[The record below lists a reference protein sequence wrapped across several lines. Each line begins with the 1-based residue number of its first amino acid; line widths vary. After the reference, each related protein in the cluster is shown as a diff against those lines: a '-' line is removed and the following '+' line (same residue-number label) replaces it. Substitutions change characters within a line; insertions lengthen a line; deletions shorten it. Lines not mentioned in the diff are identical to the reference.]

1 MCLSHPGPLVVSG
14 GVRDE
19 ELLLGGPAD
28 FAALYRRHVEAVLAY
43 LCRRCGDPEIAADLC
58 AETWAAALDGR
69 HRFDPARGEVRQWVF
84 GIAHRQLVTWQRTGV
99 AEAKARRRMGME
111 RLELSDADLA
121 RVEAI
126 AAADVSAVEVL
137 LDDLPP
143 EQRAAVRA
151 RVVDE
156 LPYPAV
162 AAGLGIGEPA
172 ARQRVSRGLAALR
185 ARLEGRT

>member
-1 MCLSHPGPLVVSG
+1 MH
-14 GVRDE
+14 DE
-19 ELLLGGPAD
+19 ELLRGGPAE

-43 LCRRCGDPEIAADLC
+43 LRRRCGDPEIAADLC

-69 HRFDPARGEVRQWVF
+69 HRFDPSRGEVRQWVF

-99 AEAKARRRMGME
+99 AEARARRRMGME

-126 AAADVSAVEVL
+126 AASDVSAVEVL

-143 EQRAAVRA
+143 QVRAAVRA

>member
-1 MCLSHPGPLVVSG
+1 MH
-14 GVRDE
+14 DE
-19 ELLLGGPAD
+19 ELLRGGPAE
-28 FAALYRRHVEAVLAY
+28 FAALYRRHVGAVLAY
-43 LCRRCGDPEIAADLC
+43 LRRRCGDPEIAADLC

-69 HRFDPARGEVRQWVF
+69 HRFDSRRGEVRQWVF

-99 AEAKARRRMGME
+99 AEARARRSMGME

-137 LDDLPP
+137 LDDLPA